1 MRLAYSWPMRWNTRS
16 APLRSTRTE
25 TPGNAASNDLAI
37 FSASGRSI
45 EV

>member
-1 MRLAYSWPMRWNTRS
+1 MRWNTRS
-16 APLRSTRTE
+16 APLRSTRTAM
-25 TPGNAASNDLAI
+25 PGNVASKDFAI